1 MSGNGNQHGVRW
13 SSVRR
18 SSVRRSSVRRF
29 ALAAIGVVA
38 LAGCSTTID
47 EADPADPTESLSE
60 AELTGGEGREIAD
73 ENTTPLDT
81 GVIIDPEAPA
91 TTMPIEGSAAE
102 LLPEIGIDMS
112 RLSAEI
118 GDEGDEDATIAR
130 IEGAWAAIRDEV
142 ETTNPELVNSIQATV
157 DMARNAVD
165 ANRPADADKAFSLL
179 NDLIDNYTGDS

>member
-1 MSGNGNQHGVRW
+1 MSGNENFQGVR
-13 SSVRR
+13 RA
-18 SSVRRSSVRRF
+18 
-29 ALAAIGVVA
+29 ALATIAVVA
-38 LAGCSTTID
+38 FAGCSTTID
-47 EADPADPTESLSE
+47 ETNTGDPTDSLSE

-73 ENTTPLDT
+73 ENTSPLDT
-81 GVIIDPEAPA
+81 GVIVDPEAPA
-91 TTMPIEGSAAE
+91 TTLPIEGSPAE

-130 IEGAWAAIRDEV
+130 IEDTWAAIKADV
-142 ETTNPELVNSIQATV
+142 ENTNPELVNSIQATV

-179 NDLIDNYTGDS
+179 NDLIDAYTGDS